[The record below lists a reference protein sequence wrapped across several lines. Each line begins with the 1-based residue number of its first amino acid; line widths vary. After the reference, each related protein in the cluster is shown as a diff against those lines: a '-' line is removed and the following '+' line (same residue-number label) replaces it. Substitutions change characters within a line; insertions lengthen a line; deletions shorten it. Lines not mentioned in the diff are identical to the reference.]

1 MPAILEIM
9 SDTPARLLKMLS
21 LLQARREWPGS
32 ELARRLEV
40 SPRTVR
46 RDIDRLR
53 DPGYPARATLG
64 LAGGHRR
71 AAGTAMP
78 PLLLAD
84 QAALALPRG
93 LRTPAGPAI
102 P

>member
-53 DPGYPARATLG
+53 DLGYPVQATLG
-64 LAGGHRR
+64 VAGG
-71 AAGTAMP
+71 
-78 PLLLAD
+78 
-84 QAALALPRG
+84 
-93 LRTPAGPAI
+93 
-102 P
+102 